1 MKRLT
6 WKAQVR
12 GLACDSLWPSR
23 VRGLPGRMASCSNK
37 AVGWPL
43 GLLLG
48 YHLLEEMSGVQSR
61 DEVWCADLV
70 FRVWCT
76 GLSVQGWVRPSG
88 QGCPEASG
96 HRVSAGEKLH
106 GQRVLKQTWRS
117 SGRPPASQLCLSVY
131 TK

>member
-1 MKRLT
+1 
-6 WKAQVR
+6 
-12 GLACDSLWPSR
+12 
-23 VRGLPGRMASCSNK
+23 MASCSNK

-76 GLSVQGWVRPSG
+76 GLSVQGWVGRAGVQDWVGCTELVCRVGVQSCVCKTG
-88 QGCPEASG
+88 LGIQGWCADLVQGGCAELD
-96 HRVSAGEKLH
+96 V
-106 GQRVLKQTWRS
+106 
-117 SGRPPASQLCLSVY
+117 
-131 TK
+131 